1 MAVYLFYAFFVAS
14 KQGKT
19 GLSPTVDVYGP
30 GGAEVTGA
38 NATTIGGGLYSYS
51 HTDAVDGDY
60 SAVFKTADATVDQQ
74 WIPALAVKQI
84 SAYIDAAISS
94 RAVAGDLMGLA
105 NDAIT
110 AGKFD
115 ESTAFPLKA
124 ADTGATIIARPGD
137 LMGLASDAITSAKFD
152 ESTAFP
158 VKSADTGATQIA
170 RTGADA
176 DTLETLSDQI
186 DLVDPADVWAYAT
199 RTLTQSAASVAAA
212 VVGSNITA
220 QRGDTLVAALTGL
233 GNISTRTKLW
243 LAVKSSLD
251 HTDAQSIL
259 FLEETAGLTAV
270 NGAVYAVITD
280 ASIVVT
286 NAATGA
292 LTITIKPAVTK
303 DLPLGSYHYDMQYLT
318 AAGVVTTITA
328 STFTASGDVTR
339 AVS

>member
-1 MAVYLFYAFFVAS
+1 
-14 KQGKT
+14 
-19 GLSPTVDVYGP
+19 
-30 GGAEVTGA
+30 
-38 NATTIGGGLYSYS
+38 
-51 HTDAVDGDY
+51 
-60 SAVFKTADATVDQQ
+60 VDQQ

-110 AGKFD
+110 SDKFD
-115 ESTAFPLKA
+115 ESTAY
-124 ADTGATIIARPGD
+124 
-137 LMGLASDAITSAKFD
+137 
-152 ESTAFP
+152 P
-158 VKSADTGATQIA
+158 VKSADSGVTQIA
-170 RTGADA
+170 RVGADA

>member
-1 MAVYLFYAFFVAS
+1 MATYLFYAMFIAS
-14 KQGKT
+14 KVGKT
-19 GLSPTVDVYGP
+19 GLSPTVDIWGP

-38 NATTIGGGLYSYS
+38 NATTVGGGLYSYS

-60 SAVFKTADATVDQQ
+60 MAVFKTADATVDQQ
-74 WIPALAVKQI
+74 HVPALAVKQI

-110 AGKFD
+110 
-115 ESTAFPLKA
+115 
-124 ADTGATIIARPGD
+124 
-137 LMGLASDAITSAKFD
+137 SAKYD

-158 VKSADTGATQIA
+158 VKSADTGVTQIA
-170 RTGADA
+170 RVGADA
-176 DTLETLSDQI
+176 DTLETLSDQLDVI
-186 DLVDPADVWAYAT
+186 DATADAILVDTGTTLPADVWGYAT
-199 RTLTQSAASVAAA
+199 RTLTQSAASVVAA
-212 VVGSNITA
+212 VTGSNITA

-243 LAVKSSLD
+243 LTIKSSLD

-259 FLEETAGLTAV
+259 FLEETAGLTVV
-270 NGAVYAVITD
+270 NGAAYAVITD